1 MSNKP
6 KRRSRSALATTRP
19 SSGTFWGT
27 IASYATEIAPVA
39 GPLLDAIGQT
49 ADAINRAERQSKSL
63 EATWDE
69 LEESPKLLL
78 LPACFRT

>member
-6 KRRSRSALATTRP
+6 KRRSRSVLATT
-19 SSGTFWGT
+19 SHSFWGT

-49 ADAINRAERQSKSL
+49 ASAIDRAKRQSKSL
-63 EATWDE
+63 EAAW
-69 LEESPKLLL
+69 EEVEE
-78 LPACFRT
+78 

>member
-6 KRRSRSALATTRP
+6 KRRSRSAHATTGHG
-19 SSGTFWGT
+19 SGSFWRT

-49 ADAINRAERQSKSL
+49 ADAIDRAERQSKSL
-63 EATWDE
+63 EAVW
-69 LEESPKLLL
+69 EEVEEE
-78 LPACFRT
+78 

>member
-6 KRRSRSALATTRP
+6 KRGSRSALATAT
-19 SSGTFWGT
+19 SLHSIWGT

-49 ADAINRAERQSKSL
+49 ANAIDRAERQSKSL
-63 EATWDE
+63 EAAW
-69 LEESPKLLL
+69 EEVEE
-78 LPACFRT
+78 A